1 MKHIKYPK
9 IHRIWKDETDGL
21 LYEDVIV
28 QVKKLANPNLAL
40 LSLEEK
46 QAVFRYK
53 TPRGWNRT
61 RKTFERDAEEN
72 AFVAWFLAEDHDWDV
87 QMDFLTISKD
97 EWAKRCWFNDVAH
110 MDAVVE
116 LYENWKDVS
125 NLKLDKYGV
134 EDM

>member
-1 MKHIKYPK
+1 MKANESKSL
-9 IHRIWKDETDGL
+9 T
-21 LYEDVIV
+21 
-28 QVKKLANPNLAL
+28 NPNLAL
-40 LSLEEK
+40 LTLKEK
-46 QAVFRYK
+46 TALMRYK
-53 TPRGWNRT
+53 TPRAWNRN
-61 RKTFERDAEEN
+61 RKTFERDVSEN
-72 AFVAWFLAEDHDWDV
+72 AFVAWMLIVDHDWDV
-87 QMDFLTISKD
+87 DMDFVSISKE